1 MEETGVILIVDD
13 EKPMRHLL
21 SLYLRHAG
29 YTVEEA
35 ASGPEAL
42 AAVQDKTYT
51 LILLDIMMPEMSGW
65 EVCERVRKISDIP
78 VIMLTARDEISDKV
92 KGLNIGADDYIT
104 KPFEKEEMLARVR
117 ALLRRKGMYEGKAER
132 KDKSML
138 TYKGIV
144 IDSETYEAFYGQNVL
159 SLTRKEYELL
169 NVLLKHPGQVFSRDH
184 LLALVWVNQNIEDYR
199 TVDTHIKNLREK
211 LRVAGAPAHEIIK
224 TVWGVGY
231 KIQ

>member
-184 LLALVWVNQNIEDYR
+184 LLALVWANQNIEDYR

>member
-117 ALLRRKGMYEGKAER
+117 ALLRRKEMYEGKAER

>member
-184 LLALVWVNQNIEDYR
+184 LLAFVWVNQNIEDYR

>member
-138 TYKGIV
+138 TYKGIM

-184 LLALVWVNQNIEDYR
+184 LLALVWANQNIEDYR

>member
-104 KPFEKEEMLARVR
+104 KPFEKEEMLARVH